1 MSYASTNIIIFKNW
15 RNIFSAI
22 KCKFFRSHYDG
33 LKGEIWRIK
42 NGLLVLDW
50 RQINKVVSKVFFN
63 RNGRKVVAMCAKL
76 K

>member
-1 MSYASTNIIIFKNW
+1 M
-15 RNIFSAI
+15 
-22 KCKFFRSHYDG
+22 FFGPHYDG

-42 NGLLVLDW
+42 NGLLALDW